1 MRANVEKLCGRLAE
15 APPIFQS
22 AVDPSES
29 GSIHL
34 AAVVADLFRDRA
46 SRPLTPKELA
56 RFGFVPQ
63 SRRHL
68 ELVLIAS
75 WLLHDDAFQGV
86 ATETLLAFVTQHLW
100 KLSEL
105 VIPRA
110 FVEDSERREELVRV
124 CLKAVGATI
133 DGEDT
138 AISEDRLATL
148 DSVRRDELLRD
159 ARTRDAE
166 REARRRELARLRAQE
181 EEDRRKAARTT
192 FED

>member
-1 MRANVEKLCGRLAE
+1 MRANVEHLCDRLAE

-22 AVDPSES
+22 SVDPSEAE
-29 GSIHL
+29 SIRI
-34 AAVVADLFRDRA
+34 AAVVADLFRERA
-46 SRPLTPKELA
+46 SRPLTPKEVM
-56 RFGFVPQ
+56 RFHYVPQ

-68 ELVLIAS
+68 ELVLVAS
-75 WLLHDDAFQGV
+75 WLLHDEAFHGV
-86 ATETLLAFVTQHLW
+86 AAETLLEFVTQHLW

-110 FVEDSERREELVRV
+110 FVEDAERREELVRV
-124 CLKAVGATI
+124 CLKAVGAAI
-133 DGEDT
+133 DGEDA

-148 DSVRRDELLRD
+148 DSVRRDELLRE

-181 EEDRRKAARTT
+181 EEERRKAARTT

>member
-22 AVDPSES
+22 AVDPGES

-34 AAVVADLFRDRA
+34 GAVVADLFRDRA

-75 WLLHDDAFQGV
+75 CLLHDDVFQGV

-124 CLKAVGATI
+124 CLKAVGATV
-133 DGEDT
+133 DGEDA

-181 EEDRRKAARTT
+181 EEERRKAARTT